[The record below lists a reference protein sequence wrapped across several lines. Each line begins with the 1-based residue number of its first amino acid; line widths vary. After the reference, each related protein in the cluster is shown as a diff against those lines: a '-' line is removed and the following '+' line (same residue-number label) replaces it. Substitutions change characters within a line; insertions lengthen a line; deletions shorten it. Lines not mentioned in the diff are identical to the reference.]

1 MPQFFDSTTLAWLGG
16 ISVAMFVVTIV
27 SIPIVAAWLPA
38 DYFVRPRRK
47 RKEVGLANWV
57 FLAAKNVVGAVMIL
71 AGVAMLVLPGQ
82 GLLTILLGL
91 LLMNFPGKRRM
102 ERWLVSRPRVLS
114 SLNWMRAK
122 LKHPPLVVDESPH
135 SEVDINE

>member
-16 ISVAMFVVTIV
+16 ISVAMFRITIV
-27 SIPIVAAWLPA
+27 AIPVVVAWLPA
-38 DYFVRPRRK
+38 DYFVRPRRQGG
-47 RKEVGLANWV
+47 EIGVINWT
-57 FLAAKNVVGAVMIL
+57 FLVAKNVVGAVMIL

-91 LLMNFPGKRRM
+91 LLMNFPGKHRM
-102 ERWLVSRPRVLS
+102 EYWLVSRPRVLS

-122 LKHPPLVVDESPH
+122 LQHPPLVVEESPPA
-135 SEVDINE
+135 DK